1 MRITGAY
8 PAVKDDISVICHI
21 SWLHIFA
28 YNRSNSFV
36 CKKAAG
42 IKFKPP
48 NTKLDRFI
56 FISIRIGFFSIVS
69 GLNDHPSYKSTC
81 ILFKVRL
88 ANLLPSHYN
97 FYFENALQTPI
108 TYDTL
113 QSILVRYIWMHCK
126 VSIRALHINCNAK
139 LPLWSQNNRRKADYC
154 FLRIY

>member
-28 YNRSNSFV
+28 YYRNSLFV
-36 CKKAAG
+36 KKAAG

-48 NTKLDRFI
+48 NAKLDRFI
-56 FISIRIGFFSIVS
+56 SISIRIGFFSIVS

-97 FYFENALQTPI
+97 FCFENALQTPV

-113 QSILVRYIWMHCK
+113 SECIAKYPY
-126 VSIRALHINCNAK
+126 ALHINCNAK
-139 LPLWSQNNRRKADYC
+139 LPLWSQNNRRKAGYC